1 MKKEW
6 SASPQSGRL
15 EEKLN
20 IFVYAIAIRLV
31 FYLISVCMMAV
42 VGDYPNGITFSDF
55 LDAWQR
61 WDSSP
66 YLRIAENGYRG
77 YQENG
82 QFLDIVF
89 YPLYPWLIRL
99 VEIFAGEYR
108 LSAIIVSTVCF
119 GIGSVYFH
127 NLMVE
132 EFGPEEAENGY
143 LALITFP
150 FAFFFGSIMTESLF
164 FALSAAFLYYLR
176 KHKWGLVCLIGFL
189 ACLTKIQ
196 GILLTLAVVAELF
209 YSEKGF
215 FLLKTKQWSEFWNK
229 IIINGLKCVPMT
241 GGVLVY
247 LLLNYMIEGEA
258 FRFLYYQEN
267 HWNHTVGP
275 FWETVRYSGAYAAD
289 SWYQSTGMGLWL
301 PQYVLFFVSLAAIL
315 YGFLVKL
322 RPTYLV
328 YLIAFTLVTYSST
341 WLISGGR
348 YTLSALPLFMLAGRF
363 YTEHKNIKKGMLPF
377 SFALMM
383 VYLVGYYQWKQI
395 M

>member
-1 MKKEW
+1 MELPCIGRRKE
-6 SASPQSGRL
+6 
-15 EEKLN
+15 EIN
-20 IFVYAIAIRLV
+20 IFIYAIAIRLV

-55 LDAWQR
+55 LDTWQR

-89 YPLYPWLIRL
+89 YPLYPWLIRI
-99 VEIFAGEYR
+99 VEMIVGEFRLAG
-108 LSAIIVSTVCF
+108 IVVSTICF

-127 NLMVE
+127 KLVE
-132 EFGPEEAENGY
+132 DEFGKEEAENGY
-143 LALITFP
+143 LALLSFP
-150 FAFFFGSIMTESLF
+150 FAFFFGAIMTESLF

-176 KHKWGLVCLIGFL
+176 KHKWGLVCSIGFL

-196 GILLTLAVVAELF
+196 GILLALAVLAELF
-209 YSEKGF
+209 FSEKGF
-215 FLLKTKQWSEFWNK
+215 ALLKSKQWKEFGSK
-229 IIINGLKCVPMT
+229 ILIPGLKCVPMI

-247 LLLNYMIEGEA
+247 LFINYLIEGDI
-258 FRFLYYQEN
+258 FRFMYYQQN

-275 FWETVRYSGAYAAD
+275 FWETVRYSAAYAAD
-289 SWYQSTGMGLWL
+289 GWYQSTGMGLWV
-301 PQYVLFFVSLAAIL
+301 PQFVLFFVLLGAII
-315 YGFLVKL
+315 YGFRKKL

-328 YLIAFTLVTYSST
+328 YLIAYALVTYSST

-348 YTLSALPLFMLAGRF
+348 YTLSTLPLFMLAGRF
-363 YTEHKNIKKGMLPF
+363 FTEHKNSKKVIIPF